1 MKELFKKHD
10 WENWGEVI
18 SNKNNLE
25 QQDMLRDTMSFL
37 FGYTQQINN
46 YIVFLALDD
55 SLEVDKDFKKQYLNY
70 ISNMKKQKYKALDII
85 DFILYYVADI
95 SQFNL
100 DENHIKTINEIVVD
114 CYNHAYTMGWFKEW
128 KKAKKLEKLQNLT

>member
-18 SNKNNLE
+18 SNKNNFE

-46 YIVFLALDD
+46 YIVFLALDH

-70 ISNMKKQKYKALDII
+70 ISNMKKQKHKALEII
-85 DFILYYVADI
+85 EFILYYVADI

-114 CYNHAYTMGWFKEW
+114 CYNHSYTMGWFK
-128 KKAKKLEKLQNLT
+128 